1 MTSIRNAYLLT
12 TNYESERTQTREKL
26 LKDIGFTVN
35 VVPHTPHTDPVIS
48 NRLSM
53 MYIYNIIAKSS
64 LEWAYVFEDDV
75 EIHEKISL
83 EEIIEYEKISSHF
96 FYLGMCTFWPRMAKF
111 TGHLIK
117 GHKVYSMAGNVR
129 GLHAIGISNNGA
141 KELLWLSQKCP
152 YKYMDMVLE
161 FFSFKYPA
169 NIVRYDL
176 QSYIP
181 GHRGIMFQ
189 DRANFETTIG

>member
-1 MTSIRNAYLLT
+1 MTTGRNAYLLT
-12 TNYESERTQTREKL
+12 TNCESERTSTRKKL
-26 LKDIGFTVN
+26 LEEIGFTVN
-35 VVPHTPHTDPVIS
+35 TVPHTPHEDPVIS

-53 MYIYNIIAKSS
+53 MNIYTIIAKSN
-64 LEWAYVFEDDV
+64 LKWAYVFEDDV
-75 EIHEKISL
+75 EIHEKISI
-83 EEIIEYEKISSHF
+83 EEIIEYEKISSRF
-96 FYLGMCTFWPRMAKF
+96 FYLGMCTFWPRMARF
-111 TGHLIK
+111 TGNIIR
-117 GHKVYSMAGNVR
+117 GHNVYSMAGNVR
-129 GLHAIGISNNGA
+129 GLHAIGISNKGA

-169 NIVRYDL
+169 NIVRFDL

-189 DRANFETTIG
+189 DRAKFETTIG